1 LAQPEAEERRMKSW
15 PRTSA
20 ALGFAAAGILLS
32 VLWWS
37 PFIFQA
43 RSSLPYLLFIGVPG
57 VSAALAGLA
66 LGAPLFDPMRVRSPA
81 TAALR
86 GAAIASAA
94 LLLFAPLFSTLYIW
108 TSPPTEHWNPLGLT
122 LVVLAGSVITVWWLV
137 AVLGAVVGWALF
149 RSASNK

>member
-1 LAQPEAEERRMKSW
+1 
-15 PRTSA
+15 
-20 ALGFAAAGILLS
+20 
-32 VLWWS
+32 
-37 PFIFQA
+37 
-43 RSSLPYLLFIGVPG
+43 
-57 VSAALAGLA
+57 
-66 LGAPLFDPMRVRSPA
+66 LFDPMRVRSPA